1 MATILLVEDE
11 ATLVQTIAYTLR
23 REGYTVVTAGDGQTA
38 LTLAREAR
46 PDLVVLDLML
56 PGLDGFEVCRRLR
69 AESAVPILILSARDT
84 EIDRVVGLEIGAD
97 DYLTKPFSLRELL
110 ARIRALL
117 RRMRLLAEIPAAEMP
132 PLQVGDLTID
142 PAGRRV
148 WRNGQELLLKPRE
161 FDLLL
166 FLARHRGQV
175 FSREQL
181 LDRVWGYEHAVD
193 SRTVDVHVRWLRAKI
208 EDDPRT
214 PRRLQTVRGVGY
226 RLVG

>member
-1 MATILLVEDE
+1 MATVLLVEDE

-46 PDLVVLDLML
+46 PDVVVLDLML

-117 RRMRLLAEIPAAEMP
+117 RRVRMLAEIPAAETP
-132 PLQVGDLTID
+132 PLRVGDLTID

-148 WRNGQELLLKPRE
+148 WRNDQELQLKPRE

-181 LDRVWGYEHAVD
+181 LDRVWGYEYAVD

-214 PRRLQTVRGVGY
+214 PRRLQTVRGVG
-226 RLVG
+226 

>member
-46 PDLVVLDLML
+46 PDVVVLDLML

-117 RRMRLLAEIPAAEMP
+117 RRVRMLAEIPAAETP
-132 PLQVGDLTID
+132 PLRVGDLTID

-148 WRNGQELLLKPRE
+148 WRNDQELQLKPRE

>member
-11 ATLVQTIAYTLR
+11 ATLVQTIAYSLR

-117 RRMRLLAEIPAAEMP
+117 RRMRLLAEIPAAETP

>member
-46 PDLVVLDLML
+46 PDVVVLDLML

-117 RRMRLLAEIPAAEMP
+117 RRMRLLAEIPAAETP
-132 PLQVGDLTID
+132 PLRVGDLTID
-142 PAGRRV
+142 PTGRRV
-148 WRNGQELLLKPRE
+148 WRNDQELQLKPRE

>member
-1 MATILLVEDE
+1 MATVLLVEDE

-46 PDLVVLDLML
+46 PDVVVLDLML

-117 RRMRLLAEIPAAEMP
+117 RRVRMLAEIPAAETP
-132 PLQVGDLTID
+132 PLRVGDLTID

-148 WRNGQELLLKPRE
+148 WRNDQELQLKPRE

-181 LDRVWGYEHAVD
+181 LDRVWGYEYAVD

>member
-117 RRMRLLAEIPAAEMP
+117 RRMRLLAEIPAAETP

>member
-23 REGYTVVTAGDGQTA
+23 REGYSVVTAGDGPTA
-38 LTLAREAR
+38 LTLARAAR
-46 PDLVVLDLML
+46 PDVVVLDLML

-84 EIDRVVGLEIGAD
+84 EVDRVVGLEIGAD
-97 DYLTKPFSLRELL
+97 DYLAKPFSLRELV

-117 RRMRLLAEIPAAEMP
+117 RRVRLLAEASAAERP

-142 PAGRRV
+142 PASRRV
-148 WRNGQELLLKPRE
+148 WRNGQELQLKPRE

-181 LDRVWGYEHAVD
+181 LDRVWGYEHVVD